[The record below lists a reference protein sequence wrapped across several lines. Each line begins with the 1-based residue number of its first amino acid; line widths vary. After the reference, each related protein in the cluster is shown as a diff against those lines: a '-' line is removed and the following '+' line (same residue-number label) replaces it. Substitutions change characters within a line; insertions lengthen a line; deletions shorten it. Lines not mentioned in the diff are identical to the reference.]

1 MRERGEGGV
10 VARRKRIHAS
20 IAWPRRRIGRGE
32 SGDNSER
39 RERRERRERG
49 GRQGLP
55 VPVPVPLVQMHPHNQ
70 GTQLTVP
77 YTDTGGTPKTHMKL

>member
-1 MRERGEGGV
+1 MR
-10 VARRKRIHAS
+10 AASAS
-20 IAWPRRRIGRGE
+20 IAWPRSRIGRGE
-32 SGDNSER
+32 SRENSER

-70 GTQLTVP
+70 GTQLTMTQRAP
-77 YTDTGGTPKTHMKL
+77 LKLTSSCENTRLLGTKRKR